1 MKEKEKAQTMPKNK
15 KAEASSSSKA
25 VKKEKAAKVKPEKVK
40 AEKAVVKEKQKAPK
54 KKSADKAP
62 VVKASSNSKIK
73 IIPLGGLDEIGK
85 NMTAFEFEDEIMVVD
100 CGVAFPEDDMLGV
113 DLVIPDITY
122 LSKNLEKVKG
132 FVFTHGHEDHIGAV
146 PYVIQDINVPIYA
159 TKLTMGLINNKL
171 VEFGLDKKV
180 SKHVVNPGDSVHLGK
195 NFKVEFI
202 RTNHSIADSVA
213 LAIHTPAGV
222 IVHTGDFKVDYTPV
236 GDNEPINLAKFAEL
250 GSKGVLALMA
260 DSTNVERKGFTMSEK
275 TVGETF
281 DNIFAQGRKSR
292 IIITT
297 FASNVHRV
305 QQIVNCAEKYKRK
318 IAIQGRSMVNVIET
332 ASELG
337 YLNMPDNMVIDISEV
352 KNYSDHEVVILVTGS
367 QGQPMSALSRMAHG
381 ENKQVEVKAGDIVVF
396 SSTPVPGNERTITKL
411 INELYKK
418 GVEVI
423 KDDTHVSGHACQEE
437 LKLIYTLLKP
447 KYMIPVHGE
456 YRHQKI
462 HAELVKSLGHDSRNT
477 FIMEIGEVLE
487 LNEESAKVTGVV
499 PSGQVFID
507 GLGVGDVGNIVLRDR
522 KHLSQDGLIVVVLAV
537 DKAGQVVSGPD
548 IISRG
553 FVYVRESENLM
564 VELKDLITETVMRWA
579 ASDNSEWHYIKNTLK
594 DDIKDFVWEKTRR
607 NPMILP
613 IIMEV

>member
-1 MKEKEKAQTMPKNK
+1 MTKEK
-15 KAEASSSSKA
+15 SK
-25 VKKEKAAKVKPEKVK
+25 V
-40 AEKAVVKEKQKAPK
+40 
-54 KKSADKAP
+54 
-62 VVKASSNSKIK
+62 K

-85 NMTAFEFEDEIMVVD
+85 NMTAFEYEDEIIIVD

-122 LSKNLEKVKG
+122 LIKNAEKVKG
-132 FVFTHGHEDHIGAV
+132 FLFTHGHEDHIGAV
-146 PYVIQDINVPIYA
+146 PYVLREVNAPIYA
-159 TKLTMGLINNKL
+159 TKLTMGLIQNKL
-171 VEFGLDKKV
+171 KEHDLDNKV
-180 SKHVVNPGDSVHLGK
+180 KKHVINPGKSVNFK

-213 LAIHTPAGV
+213 LAIHTPCGV
-222 IVHTGDFKVDYTPV
+222 IVHTGDFKVDFTPV
-236 GDNEPINLAKFAEL
+236 GDAEPIDLTKFAEL
-250 GSKGVLALMA
+250 GKEGVLALMA
-260 DSTNVERKGFTMSEK
+260 DSTNVERKGYTMSEK

-281 DNIFAQGRKSR
+281 DNIFAQSARNR

-297 FASNVHRV
+297 FASNVHRI
-305 QQIVNCAEKYKRK
+305 QQIINCAIKYKRK
-318 IAIQGRSMVNVIET
+318 VAVMGRSMVNVINT
-332 ASELG
+332 AIELE
-337 YLNMPDNMVIDISEV
+337 YLQIPDGMMIDITEI
-352 KNYSDHEVVILVTGS
+352 KNYSDHEVVVLVTGS
-367 QGQPMSALSRMAHG
+367 QGQPMSALSRIAHS
-381 ENKQVEVKAGDIVVF
+381 ENKQLEVKAGDIVVF
-396 SSTPVPGNERTITKL
+396 SSTPVPGNERTIAKL

-447 KYMIPVHGE
+447 KFFIPAHGE

-462 HAELVKSLGHDSRNT
+462 HADLVKSLGMDSRNI
-477 FIMEIGEVLE
+477 FIMQIGEVLE
-487 LNEESAKVTGVV
+487 LDSKTAKVAGAV

-522 KHLSQDGLIVVVLAV
+522 KHLSQDGLIIIVLAV
-537 DKAGQVVSGPD
+537 DKECQVVSGPD

-564 VELKDLITETVMRWA
+564 VEVKDLIQDTV
-579 ASDNSEWHYIKNTLK
+579 SEWSASGNTEWHWIKNTLK
-594 DDIKDFVWEKTRR
+594 DELKEFIWEKTRR